1 LFARHCLAFGLA
13 TIIAAACGRTI
24 TTTNTSNDGTVAI
37 GGTAGSGGMTGDGG
51 TSGAGGQASD
61 VRVLSPCRAAGTTFD
76 QHLVATGSI
85 CAVMVRVNWTSTEV
99 LGYQL
104 NCGEE
109 TTVTEA
115 SARSP
120 LLTISSIDWQSAPL
134 VSDPTATGVYAFE
147 SVGPASVLA
156 VVSARTGQEL
166 VYLIGASEVGYA
178 IPAAWYSGSEVDGN
192 CPDGAAVPFTSFR
205 SADNS
210 LAPQMAVELL
220 RQRGLFAALGSRWGN
235 SFDTVAVAPAQLVSG
250 MEYLVIITVALR
262 A

>member
-1 LFARHCLAFGLA
+1 MLARHCLAFGVA
-13 TIIAAACGRTI
+13 MTIVAACGRTS
-24 TTTNTSNDGTVAI
+24 NTSNASNDGTAAI
-37 GGTAGSGGMTGDGG
+37 GGTAGSGGMIGDGG
-51 TSGAGGQASD
+51 TSGAGGQPSD
-61 VRVLSPCRAAGTTFD
+61 ARAPAPCRAAGTTFD
-76 QHLVATGSI
+76 QHLGATGSV
-85 CAVMVRVNWTSTEV
+85 CAVMVRVNGSSTEV

-147 SVGPASVLA
+147 SAAPTSALA

-166 VYLIGASEVGYA
+166 VYFITDSDSYA
-178 IPAAWYSGSEVDGN
+178 IPAAWYSGSEVDGD

-205 SADNS
+205 SADS
-210 LAPQMAVELL
+210 SFAPEMAVELL

-250 MEYLVIITVALR
+250 MEYLVIITAALR